1 MSTSTETHEPS
12 ITQSEGRLL
21 DSGEREYMLDVRT
34 QDMEVNMGPQHP
46 ATHGV
51 MRVLIRC
58 DGELVTGAQP
68 HLGYLHRCAEKIGEN
83 VEWLQYLP
91 YTDRYDYLAAMNNNL
106 GYSMAVEKLMGV
118 EIPRRAMMLRT
129 ICAELNRIGSHLIA
143 IGTYGLDIGAFT
155 PFLYMF
161 REREWMMALFEKI
174 CGARL
179 TYSYIRIGG
188 VFNDAPPGWLSEVE
202 AFCDTFEVK
211 WKEYYNL
218 LMQNHIFVKRT
229 ADIGVI
235 SREMAL
241 DFGLTGPMLRGSAID
256 WDLRRDMPYELYE
269 EIWNDKAFEI
279 PLASG
284 EKGTLG
290 DCWDRAW
297 VRVMEMM
304 ESVKIVRWCLA
315 NIEPGP
321 IIADIPKTLRVPPGE
336 AYLGIEN
343 PRGELGHYVVSDGG
357 KVAVRCR
364 VRGPS
369 FVNLAVLEELM
380 PGALLAD
387 TIAIIGSTDIVVGET
402 DR

>member
-1 MSTSTETHEPS
+1 MTNQTAQPTGVPVDAEVLPT
-12 ITQSEGRLL
+12 
-21 DSGEREYMLDVRT
+21 GERQFALDVRT
-34 QDMEVNMGPQHP
+34 QDMEVNFGPQHP

-51 MRVLIRC
+51 MRILMRA

-106 GYSMAVEKLMGV
+106 GYSMAVEAVMGV
-118 EIPRRAMMLRT
+118 EIPRRAQMLRI

-188 VFNDAPPGWLSEVE
+188 VFNDAPPGWLEEVSL
-202 AFCDTFEVK
+202 FCDTFEQK
-211 WKEYYNL
+211 WPEYYDL
-218 LMQNHIFVKRT
+218 LILNKIYVKRT

-235 SREMAL
+235 PRDMAL
-241 DFGLTGPMLRGSAID
+241 DFGLTGPMLRGSGID
-256 WDLRRDMPYELYE
+256 WDLRRDMPYSLYG
-269 EIWNDKAFEI
+269 EIYEDGGFQVPIAR
-279 PLASG
+279 G
-284 EKGTLG
+284 EMGTLG
-290 DCWDRAW
+290 DCWDRSW
-297 VRVMEMM
+297 VRMVEMM
-304 ESVKIVRWCLA
+304 ESIKIVRWCLEH
-315 NIEPGP
+315 IEEGP
-321 IIADIPKTLRVPPGE
+321 VLGEIPKTLKVPPGE
-336 AYLGIEN
+336 AYVGIEN
-343 PRGELGHYVVSDGG
+343 PRGELGHYVVSDGN
-357 KVAVRCR
+357 KIAVRVR

-369 FVNLAVLEELM
+369 FCNLAVLEDLL
-380 PGALLAD
+380 PGSLVGDA
-387 TIAIIGSTDIVVGET
+387 IAIIGSTDIVVGET